1 MARIATSKMVRVT
14 DKSPH
19 HVGECGLVE
28 FYGTGPSEGVVVLC
42 TSRDSTGASTYIAV
56 DENHIAL
63 LQSDDVEYW

>member
-1 MARIATSKMVRVT
+1 
-14 DKSPH
+14 
-19 HVGECGLVE
+19 
-28 FYGTGPSEGVVVLC
+28 VLC